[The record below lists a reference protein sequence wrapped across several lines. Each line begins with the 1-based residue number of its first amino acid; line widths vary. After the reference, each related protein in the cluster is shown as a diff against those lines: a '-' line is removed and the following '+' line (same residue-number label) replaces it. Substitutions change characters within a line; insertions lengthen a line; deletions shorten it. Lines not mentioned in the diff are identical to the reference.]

1 MTNILKQINSN
12 TIMLTKDG
20 ESKTYRKVIPGIKDK
35 NYAFYGITI
44 KDLSSYIKYK
54 GEHYA

>member
-1 MTNILKQINSN
+1 MDNILKQINSN
-12 TIMLTKDG
+12 TIKLTKNG
-20 ESKTYRKVIPGIKDK
+20 ESKTYHKVTPGVSD
-35 NYAFYGITI
+35 YTI